1 MQHEHIARMIRL
13 AREDIGMSQEAL
25 AASVGEAAS
34 SIAAYE
40 AGSETPDP
48 ETLHLI
54 TAATE
59 MRPSIPLAV
68 HADRIRAEATR
79 HRLRD
84 VRVFGSVVR
93 GTDTARS
100 DIDLVVGT
108 EPGADLFDLG
118 GFVVAVEGLTGFPV
132 DVMTEEQLDDEYF
145 AHVRDDAVPL

>member
-1 MQHEHIARMIRL
+1 MQHGHTARMIRL
-13 AREDIGMSQEAL
+13 AREDVGMSQEAL
-25 AASVGEAAS
+25 AAVIGGPVSA
-34 SIAAYE
+34 IAAYE
-40 AGSETPDP
+40 AGAEKPAP
-48 ETLHLI
+48 ETLRLI

-59 MRPSIPLAV
+59 MRPSIPLVV
-68 HADRIRAEATR
+68 HAARIRAEATR

-132 DVMTEEQLDDEYF
+132 DVLTEEQLNSDGRAIPPE
-145 AHVRDDAVPL
+145 R